1 MASYFENSQWI
12 TFKDTLMSGE
22 INVDSVKID

>member
-1 MASYFENSQWI
+1 MASYFKNSQWI
-12 TFKDTLMSGE
+12 TFKDMLMSGK

>member
-12 TFKDTLMSGE
+12 TFKDTLMSGK
-22 INVDSVKID
+22 INVDRVNV